1 MLPLD
6 EERRRETTV
15 WLVLVAASLSD
26 PDLAGELRQ
35 RYAEARR
42 AMMPVFR
49 EALGAAG
56 EEAEDVGDELLA
68 VVDGLTVAAL
78 TDPRRYPPER
88 QLALLQSV
96 LVRLGLPV

>member
-1 MLPLD
+1 
-6 EERRRETTV
+6 
-15 WLVLVAASLSD
+15 LSD
-26 PDLAGELRQ
+26 PELAGELRQ

-42 AMMPVFR
+42 AMLPVFR

-78 TDPRRYPPER
+78 TDRTLGGTRPRGNSRCYR
-88 QLALLQSV
+88 ACW
-96 LVRLGLPV
+96 